1 MQGKVIKIFSNF
13 YYVNTELGIV
23 ECKLRE
29 VIKKSGLQVLVGDDV
44 LIEDLQ
50 ENSMQGAICKILE
63 RKNSIPR
70 PTVAN
75 IDQIILVISL
85 NHPKT
90 PLKNIDRYLA
100 QAIYYGIDV
109 VICANKED
117 LSNAT
122 EENEIQQLYSELG
135 YKIVFTS
142 ALNKTG
148 IDDLKSYLIGKTS
161 ILCGA
166 SGVGKTSI
174 CNAINSD
181 LILRT
186 GEVSKNSRGTHTTRH
201 CEIITCNHNGESF
214 NLVDTPGFSLL
225 KFDYIEPHKVKELF
239 PEINELS
246 GDCKFSDCLHEN
258 EINCNVLN
266 NLEKINPSRYESY
279 LDILQEAK
287 EYKKKVQEQ
296 GTKQESRGKKINS
309 KFIPKISA
317 QKRNSSRRK
326 SRQNLSS
333 EFE

>member
-1 MQGKVIKIFSNF
+1 LQGKVIKIFSNF
-13 YYVNTELGIV
+13 YYAKTELGII

-29 VIKKSGLQVLVGDDV
+29 VIKKSGQQVLVGDNV

-50 ENSMQGAICKILE
+50 ENSMQGAICEILE

-75 IDQIILVISL
+75 IDQIILVVSL

-117 LSNAT
+117 LSN
-122 EENEIQQLYSELG
+122 EMDENEIQQLYSDLG

-142 ALNKTG
+142 ALHKTG
-148 IDDLKSYLIGKTS
+148 IDDLKKHLVGKTS

-166 SGVGKTSI
+166 SGVGKTSL
-174 CNAINSD
+174 CNAINEE

-201 CEIITCNHNGESF
+201 CEIISYDFNGACF

-246 GDCKFSDCLHEN
+246 VDCKFSDCLHEN
-258 EINCNVLN
+258 ETNCNVLN
-266 NLEKINPSRYESY
+266 NLEKIAESRYESY

-287 EYKKKVQEQ
+287 DYKKKVQEQ

-317 QKRNSSRRK
+317 QKRNFSRKK
-326 SRQNLSS
+326 SKQLLSN
-333 EFE
+333 ELE

>member
-13 YYVNTELGIV
+13 YYVNTEIGIV

-29 VIKKSGLQVLVGDDV
+29 VIKKSGLQVLVGDNV

-50 ENSMQGAICKILE
+50 ENSMQGAIYEILE

-109 VICANKED
+109 IICANKED
-117 LSNAT
+117 LSNET
-122 EENEIQQLYSELG
+122 EENEIQQLYSKLG

-148 IDDLKSYLIGKTS
+148 IDALKSHLIGKTS

-166 SGVGKTSI
+166 SGVGKTSL
-174 CNAINSD
+174 CNAINNE

-201 CEIITCNHNGESF
+201 CEIITYNHNDESF

-246 GDCKFSDCLHEN
+246 SDCKFSDCLHEN
-258 EINCNVLN
+258 EINCNVLD
-266 NLEKINPSRYESY
+266 NLEKITPSRYESY

-326 SRQNLSS
+326 SRQSLSN